1 MDLAGVY
8 MTEAEEKKINME
20 NELLRAKNQ
29 ELLRELQ
36 NCRDDICLQMNVM
49 SEMKKE
55 IRRYQVQINSLKTEN
70 EELKNK
76 FAKIENNIIGRLLLK
91 IYRWIK
97 EIMRRRG

>member
-1 MDLAGVY
+1 

-55 IRRYQVQINSLKTEN
+55 IRRFQVQINSLKTEN

>member
-1 MDLAGVY
+1 
-8 MTEAEEKKINME
+8 MTDADENKIQTDEKSE
-20 NELLRAKNQ
+20 S
-29 ELLRELQ
+29 ELLREQNEKLLLELK

-55 IRRYQVQINSLKTEN
+55 LRRYQVQINSLKTEN

-91 IYRWIK
+91 IYRWLK

>member
-1 MDLAGVY
+1 
-8 MTEAEEKKINME
+8 MTDADENKIQTDEKS
-20 NELLRAKNQ
+20 EL
-29 ELLRELQ
+29 ELLREQNEKLLLELK

-55 IRRYQVQINSLKTEN
+55 LRRYQVQINSLKTEN

-91 IYRWIK
+91 IYRWLK

>member
-1 MDLAGVY
+1 